1 MDDKIQ
7 RLVGQLNAQG
17 VKSEYLDRLTERVAA
32 IGNADLQQAALE
44 VELRKEV
51 AESLGR
57 AEDKVDHALLTLELI
72 GRQHDAATAAAD
84 RAALAAAFN
93 AARDEALRYREYL
106 LIQREALGFRGN
118 DALERVYPI
127 PRRR

>member
-32 IGNADLQQAALE
+32 MGNADLQQAALE
-44 VELRKEV
+44 AELRKEV

-57 AEDKVDHALLTLELI
+57 AEDKIDHALLTLELT
-72 GRQHDAATAAAD
+72 GRRHDAAHAGAE
-84 RAALAAAFN
+84 REALAAAYN
-93 AARDEALRYREYL
+93 AARDDALRLREYL
-106 LIQREALGFRGN
+106 LIQREALGFLGN
-118 DALERVYPI
+118 DTLERVYPI
-127 PRRR
+127 PPRR

>member
-17 VKSEYLDRLTERVAA
+17 VKSEYLDRLTERVASL
-32 IGNADLQQAALE
+32 GNADLQQAALE
-44 VELRKEV
+44 LELRKEV

-57 AEDKVDHALLTLELI
+57 AEDKIDHALLTLELV
-72 GRQHDAATAAAD
+72 GRRHDAAPAGAE
-84 RAALAAAFN
+84 REALAMEYN
-93 AARDEALRYREYL
+93 AARDDAVRLREYL

-118 DALERVYPI
+118 EALERVYPI
-127 PRRR
+127 PPRR